1 MNANLERHYRQ
12 VVLPYRE
19 LRDQL
24 METLADDDLQFH
36 PGGEG
41 NLTLGG
47 CCVRLG
53 ETQKAYAASFKTFK
67 ANFAFAEPDA
77 AKSTSVADL
86 VAWYR
91 ELDIEFFNALDA
103 ISDEDANNR
112 LIDRGGSFQA
122 PVFIHLDIYREALLI
137 FCAKVSVYL
146 GMMGKE
152 PPDRWREWIWL

>member
-12 VVLPYRE
+12 VILPYRE

-24 METLADDDLQFH
+24 MEALSDADLQFH

-47 CCVRLG
+47 CCARLG
-53 ETQKAYAASFKTFK
+53 ETQKAYAESFKTFK
-67 ANFAFAEPDA
+67 AEFAFAEPDA
-77 AKSTSVADL
+77 EKSSSVAGL
-86 VAWYR
+86 VEWYR
-91 ELDIEFFNALDA
+91 QLDAAFFAALDA
-103 ISDEDANNR
+103 ISDDDANNR
-112 LIDRGGSFQA
+112 LIDRGGSFKA

-137 FCAKVSVYL
+137 FCGKVSVYL

-152 PPDRWREWIWL
+152 PPAKWRNWIWL